1 MDYSI
6 LTNTQSPEMCM
17 FFNMIF
23 ESHNKSEHI
32 NKLKQTFDATIRY
45 NELKI
50 YRDKMKKLQLQKH
63 NVSKQIDM
71 LSGPAGMSGTQYA
84 QWKKWVEIYK
94 TINQSILKQQLH
106 YL

>member
-23 ESHNKSEHI
+23 ESRKKSEHI

-45 NELKI
+45 NELKT

-84 QWKKWVEIYK
+84 QWKKWVEIYN
-94 TINQSILKQQLH
+94 TINQSILKQQLK